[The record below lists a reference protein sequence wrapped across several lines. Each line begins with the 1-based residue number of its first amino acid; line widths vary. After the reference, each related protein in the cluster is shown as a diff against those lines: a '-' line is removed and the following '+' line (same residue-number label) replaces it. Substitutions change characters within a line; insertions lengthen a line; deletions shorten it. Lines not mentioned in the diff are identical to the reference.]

1 MWRATF
7 KGILAHKLRL
17 LLTALAVVLGVG
29 FVAGTYILT
38 DTMNSAFDGLFQQI
52 DSGTAVE
59 VTGVPNF
66 TASGPGGQAAGSA
79 QRVPA
84 SLVPVIQGVPGVR
97 VAEGN
102 IGGYAQL
109 IDKHGKAITTGGAP
123 TLGTSWTSDSE
134 MNPLTIRQGRAPER
148 SGEIAIDAGTAT
160 KYGFHVGDRAKVLL
174 QDSSMEATIVG
185 IVGFGKTDN
194 LLGATLV
201 AFDTAT
207 AETAFNAR
215 DAFDAI
221 QVAAAPGVSSVQLRD
236 RIQQVLPKAFQA
248 KTGQETA
255 TANTNDIKKA
265 LSFLTVAL
273 LVFADISLFV
283 GAFIIYNTFSILVA
297 QRTRELAL
305 LRALGASRS
314 QVRRV
319 VLAEA
324 AVVGVVASVLG
335 LGFGFL
341 IAVGLQAL
349 LKAFGI
355 DLPTTTLVVLPRTL
369 VVAVAIGLGTTIV
382 SSIAPASRASKVA
395 PMAALRDAQPTYAT
409 FSTRRTILGT
419 LVTLGGA
426 AALFLG
432 LFGSTSKGALLV
444 GLGAAVVFL
453 GVAVLSPLFARP
465 LAGALGAPLSKLSG
479 ISGKLARENAMRNPK
494 RTASTAAALMIG
506 LGLVAFVSIFA
517 ASVKTSTNDALEETL
532 KADYVMTSSSFTGF
546 SQGAA
551 KELAAQSAFGAVS
564 EVRQGI
570 MGYKGKSQQ
579 VGAVDPS
586 TITQVTQVSMVS
598 GSVSA
603 LSTDNGLMVWQQ
615 TATSNGWKVGDT
627 VPVEFN
633 RTGKLDLRIVG
644 IYSDNRLLGNYVISL
659 ETYDRNFTEQLDTF
673 VLATTAPS
681 VNPAESKATAAKVAR
696 AFPNLKLQDQA
707 AFRKSQAS
715 QIDQLLGLVT
725 ALLGLAI
732 LIALFGIVNT
742 LALSIFERTR
752 EIGLLRAVGM
762 ARRQVR
768 TMIRWESV
776 IIAVFGAVLGIA
788 VGVFFGWA
796 MVQALKDQGITSL
809 TIPGGQLLIYVVV
822 AGVAGVLA
830 AIWPA
835 RRAARLNV
843 LDAIASE

>member
-1 MWRATF
+1 
-7 KGILAHKLRL
+7 
-17 LLTALAVVLGVG
+17 
-29 FVAGTYILT
+29 
-38 DTMNSAFDGLFQQI
+38 
-52 DSGTAVE
+52 
-59 VTGVPNF
+59 
-66 TASGPGGQAAGSA
+66 
-79 QRVPA
+79 
-84 SLVPVIQGVPGVR
+84 
-97 VAEGN
+97 
-102 IGGYAQL
+102 
-109 IDKHGKAITTGGAP
+109 
-123 TLGTSWTSDSE
+123 
-134 MNPLTIRQGRAPER
+134 
-148 SGEIAIDAGTAT
+148 
-160 KYGFHVGDRAKVLL
+160 
-174 QDSSMEATIVG
+174 
-185 IVGFGKTDN
+185 
-194 LLGATLV
+194 
-201 AFDTAT
+201 
-207 AETAFNAR
+207 
-215 DAFDAI
+215 
-221 QVAAAPGVSSVQLRD
+221 
-236 RIQQVLPKAFQA
+236 
-248 KTGQETA
+248 
-255 TANTNDIKKA
+255 
-265 LSFLTVAL
+265 
-273 LVFADISLFV
+273 
-283 GAFIIYNTFSILVA
+283 
-297 QRTRELAL
+297 
-305 LRALGASRS
+305 LGASRA

-324 AVVGVVASVLG
+324 AMVGIVASILG

-341 IAVGLQAL
+341 IAVGLQSL

-355 DLPTTTLVVLPRTL
+355 DLPTTTLQVLPRTL
-369 VVAVAIGLGTTIV
+369 VVAAVVGLGTTLV

-395 PMAALRDAQPTYAT
+395 PMAALRDAQPTAAT

-426 AALFLG
+426 AALFMG
-432 LFGSTSKGALLV
+432 LFGNTGNDALLV

-465 LAGALGAPLSKLSG
+465 LAGVLGAPLSKLTG
-479 ISGKLARENAMRNPK
+479 ISGKLGRENAMRNPK

-517 ASVKTSTNDALEETL
+517 ASVKTSANDALEQTL
-532 KADYVMTSSSFTGF
+532 KADYILTSSSFTGF

-551 KELAAQSAFGAVS
+551 KALAAQPAFDAVS

-570 MGYKGKSQQ
+570 MGYKGGAQQ
-579 VGAVDPS
+579 VGAVDPA
-586 TITQVTQVSMVS
+586 TLTQVTQVNMVS
-598 GSVSA
+598 GSVPA
-603 LSTDNGLMVWQQ
+603 LNTENALMVWQQ
-615 TATSNGWKVGDT
+615 TAKTNGWKVGDT

-633 RTGKLDLRIVG
+633 RTGNQDLKIVG

-659 ETYDRNFTEQLDTF
+659 GTYNRNFTEQLDQF
-673 VLATTAPS
+673 VLATTAPGVS
-681 VNPAESKATAAKVAR
+681 PAQSNAAAARVAK

-776 IIAVFGAVLGIA
+776 IIAVFGAVLGMA
-788 VGVFFGWA
+788 VGIFFGWA

-809 TIPGGQLLIYVVV
+809 TIPGGQLVIYVVL

-830 AIWPA
+830 AILPA

-843 LDAIASE
+843 LEAISSE